1 MNWTKHRKQVQL
13 WLESGRTTE
22 EIARELNVTEYV
34 LKQFLHRNKLFTF
47 NDDNRNLA
55 LEVIKIRFIYPEYFK
70 PTRSFF
76 EAVGIKQRRWWQ
88 LYRGEKKMLES
99 EYKKLALHLQIS
111 LQEAFEARQ
120 INWVTDL
127 DNKKL

>member
-1 MNWTKHRKQVQL
+1 MQL
-13 WLESGRTTE
+13 WLESGRTIE
-22 EIARELNVTEYV
+22 EIALELNVTEYV
-34 LKQFLHRNKLFTF
+34 LKQFLHRNQLFSF
-47 NDDNRNLA
+47 SDDKRNLA
-55 LEVIKIRFIYPEYFK
+55 LEVIKMRFIYPEYFR

-76 EAVGIKQRRWWQ
+76 ESVGIKQRRWWQ

-99 EYKKLALHLQIS
+99 EYKSLALHLQIS